1 MVAPIFASDTPI
13 APKKRIVLAAGLLG
27 GLFLGL
33 LIAFARQMVLKLK
46 SAAGGV
52 L

>member
-1 MVAPIFASDTPI
+1 
-13 APKKRIVLAAGLLG
+13 LG

-33 LIAFARQMVLKLK
+33 LIAFARQMVLTLK

-52 L
+52 LWSWGTLKQALGK